1 MGSYK
6 TGKRSP
12 FLRNVKRF
20 QISPH
25 QRIKHILIYGI
36 PPSRERRGSH
46 RRAFERFPRHLF
58 RGEKPRVRQKEVV
71 VQVLNEL
78 REDLRGQTLRR
89 KLGDEILT
97 RTTTIELNYDGRES
111 WQQTERRG

>member
-25 QRIKHILIYGI
+25 QRLKHTFVDRIS
-36 PPSRERRGSH
+36 PSRKGGRPNYG
-46 RRAFERFPRHLF
+46 AFERFPRHLF
-58 RGEKPRVRQKEVV
+58 RREETRVRQKEVV